1 MMSHGV
7 CPCSST
13 CVPASHL
20 LRSSTSSIIIGA
32 HRCWAPL
39 PSASEGD
46 VDEDD
51 AEQIDAYLQEGLEA
65 SKSKAL
71 K

>member
-1 MMSHGV
+1 
-7 CPCSST
+7 
-13 CVPASHL
+13 
-20 LRSSTSSIIIGA
+20 
-32 HRCWAPL
+32 L